1 MDIELCTYNSLRSVR
16 IALFSVLQERFHSTV
31 LKRVHGKPSGVM
43 CTPVH
48 YSLSMVGSLC
58 TSISVVVLPI
68 MRFVL
73 LSTGTHI
80 RASKCAEVEQDSNTG
95 AASAG
100 HHCSIVGGCGFL

>member
-31 LKRVHGKPSGVM
+31 LKRVHGKPSVVM

-48 YSLSMVGSLC
+48 YSLSMVSSLC

-73 LSTGTHI
+73 LSILVHI
-80 RASKCAEVEQDSNTG
+80 SEHRNVLKLNKIQTLEQLVL
-95 AASAG
+95 A
-100 HHCSIVGGCGFL
+100 IIIP